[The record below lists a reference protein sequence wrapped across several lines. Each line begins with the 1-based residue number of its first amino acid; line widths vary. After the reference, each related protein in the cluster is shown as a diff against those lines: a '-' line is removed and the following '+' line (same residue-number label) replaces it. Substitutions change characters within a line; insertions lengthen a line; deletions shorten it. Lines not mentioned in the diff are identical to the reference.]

1 VRVSC
6 IEAIPVAYP
15 EPNDCNA
22 ERHLCDAHLGYEHDR
37 DMAFVKALRDA
48 MGGLIRRS

>member
-1 VRVSC
+1 MRINC

-22 ERHLCDAHLGYEHDR
+22 ERHLCLGIQVLEEVVNHYRLDKQ
-37 DMAFVKALRDA
+37 A
-48 MGGLIRRS
+48 